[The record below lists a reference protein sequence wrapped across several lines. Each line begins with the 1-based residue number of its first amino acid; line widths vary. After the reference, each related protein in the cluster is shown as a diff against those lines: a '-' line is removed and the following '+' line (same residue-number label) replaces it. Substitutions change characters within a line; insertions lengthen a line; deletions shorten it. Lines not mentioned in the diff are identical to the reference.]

1 MDSETDA
8 LIAEFVAAGGR
19 AADWAPDFSVAPTDA
34 APIVREHRHDDAL
47 EREIE
52 LASWGFRPSW
62 AKGKGPS
69 PINARLETVASNG
82 LFRGA
87 FAKQR
92 AIVPMRGYYE
102 WTEAEADGKTIKIPH
117 FIHGAGELL
126 AAAGIY
132 TVRKVDDEW
141 VVSMAIITRE
151 ARDASGEVHDRM
163 PVFLTPDTWG
173 DWTSPAKLDKPDEK
187 QELVAMLD
195 RASLAVASTITTYP
209 VSKRVNNVR
218 DTSVAKD
225 DPSLIAPLAG

>member
-1 MDSETDA
+1 MCGRFAMDSETDA

-34 APIVREHRHDDAL
+34 APIVREHRHEEAL

-102 WTEAEADGKTIKIPH
+102 WEARADGKQPW
-117 FIHGAGELL
+117 FLHGEEPIL
-126 AAAGIY
+126 AAAGLY
-132 TVRKVDDEW
+132 AARKEGDEW
-141 VVSMAIITRE
+141 RISFTIITRE

-163 PVFLTPDTWG
+163 PVFLTPDVRDAWL
-173 DWTSPAKLDKPDEK
+173 SPDPLASSEEML
-187 QELVAMLD
+187 ATLD
-195 RASLAVASTITTYP
+195 RASVAVASTITAYP
-209 VSKRVNNVR
+209 VDRRVNNARTVDR
-218 DTSVAKD
+218 H
-225 DPSLIAPLAG
+225 DPGLLDPVG

>member
-19 AADWAPDFSVAPTDA
+19 VADWAPDFSVAPTDA
-34 APIVREHRHDDAL
+34 APIVREHRHDEAV
-47 EREIE
+47 ERELE

-102 WTEAEADGKTIKIPH
+102 WEARADGKQPW
-117 FIHGAGELL
+117 FLHGEEPIL
-126 AAAGIY
+126 AAAGLY
-132 TVRKVDDEW
+132 TARKEGEEW
-141 VVSMAIITRE
+141 RVSFTIITRE

-163 PVFLTPDTWG
+163 PVFLTPDVRDAWL
-173 DWTSPAKLDKPDEK
+173 SPEPLASAEEML
-187 QELVAMLD
+187 ATLD
-195 RASLAVASTITTYP
+195 RASVAVASTITAYP
-209 VSKRVNNVR
+209 VDRRVNNARTVDRHDPGLLDPVR
-218 DTSVAKD
+218 
-225 DPSLIAPLAG
+225 

>member
-1 MDSETDA
+1 MCGRFAMDSETDA

-19 AADWAPDFSVAPTDA
+19 VADWAPDFSVAPTDA
-34 APIVREHRHDDAL
+34 APIVREHRHDEAV
-47 EREIE
+47 ERELE

-102 WTEAEADGKTIKIPH
+102 WEARADGKQPW
-117 FIHGAGELL
+117 FLHGEEPIL
-126 AAAGIY
+126 AAAGLY
-132 TVRKVDDEW
+132 TARKEGEEW
-141 VVSMAIITRE
+141 RVSFTIITRE

-163 PVFLTPDTWG
+163 PVFLTPDVRDAWL
-173 DWTSPAKLDKPDEK
+173 SPEPLASAEEML
-187 QELVAMLD
+187 ATLD
-195 RASLAVASTITTYP
+195 RASVAVASTITAYP
-209 VSKRVNNVR
+209 VDRRVNNARTVDRHDPGLLDPVR
-218 DTSVAKD
+218 
-225 DPSLIAPLAG
+225 

>member
-1 MDSETDA
+1 MCGRFAMDSETDA

-34 APIVREHRHDDAL
+34 APIVREHRHEEAL

-102 WTEAEADGKTIKIPH
+102 WEARADGKQPW
-117 FIHGAGELL
+117 FLHGEEPIL
-126 AAAGIY
+126 AAAGLY
-132 TVRKVDDEW
+132 TARKEGEEW
-141 VVSMAIITRE
+141 RVSFTIITRE

-163 PVFLTPDTWG
+163 PVFLTPDVRDAWLA
-173 DWTSPAKLDKPDEK
+173 PEPLDSSE
-187 QELVAMLD
+187 EMLATLD
-195 RASLAVASTITTYP
+195 RASVAMASTITAYP
-209 VSKRVNNVR
+209 VDRRVNNSRTVDR
-218 DTSVAKD
+218 R
-225 DPSLIAPLAG
+225 DPSLLEPVEL

>member
-34 APIVREHRHDDAL
+34 APIVREHRHEESL

-102 WTEAEADGKTIKIPH
+102 WEARADGKQPW
-117 FIHGAGELL
+117 FLHGEEPIL
-126 AAAGIY
+126 AAAGLY
-132 TVRKVDDEW
+132 AVRKEGDEW
-141 VVSMAIITRE
+141 RVSFTIITRE

-163 PVFLTPDTWG
+163 PVFLTPDVRDAWLSP
-173 DWTSPAKLDKPDEK
+173 DPLTSSEEMLAT
-187 QELVAMLD
+187 LD
-195 RASLAVASTITTYP
+195 RASVAVASTITAYP
-209 VSKRVNNVR
+209 VDRRVNNARTVDR
-218 DTSVAKD
+218 HDPGLLDPVA
-225 DPSLIAPLAG
+225 

>member
-1 MDSETDA
+1 MCGRFAMDSETDA

-34 APIVREHRHDDAL
+34 APIVREHRHEEAL

-102 WTEAEADGKTIKIPH
+102 WEARADGKQPW
-117 FIHGAGELL
+117 FLHGEEPIL
-126 AAAGIY
+126 AAAGLY
-132 TVRKVDDEW
+132 AARKEGDEW
-141 VVSMAIITRE
+141 RISFTIITRE

-163 PVFLTPDTWG
+163 PVFLTPVVRDAWL
-173 DWTSPAKLDKPDEK
+173 SPEPLASSEEML
-187 QELVAMLD
+187 ATLD
-195 RASLAVASTITTYP
+195 RASVAVASTITAYP
-209 VSKRVNNVR
+209 VDRRVNNARTVDR
-218 DTSVAKD
+218 HDPGLLDPVA
-225 DPSLIAPLAG
+225 

>member
-1 MDSETDA
+1 MCGRFAMDSETDA

-34 APIVREHRHDDAL
+34 APIVREHRHEESL

-102 WTEAEADGKTIKIPH
+102 WEARADGKQPW
-117 FIHGAGELL
+117 FLHGEEPIL
-126 AAAGIY
+126 AAAGLY
-132 TVRKVDDEW
+132 AARKEGDEW
-141 VVSMAIITRE
+141 RVSFTIITRE

-163 PVFLTPDTWG
+163 PVFLTPDVRDAWLSPEPL
-173 DWTSPAKLDKPDEK
+173 TSSEEMLAT
-187 QELVAMLD
+187 LD
-195 RASLAVASTITTYP
+195 RASVAVASTITAYP
-209 VSKRVNNVR
+209 VDRRVNNARTVDR
-218 DTSVAKD
+218 H
-225 DPSLIAPLAG
+225 DPGLLDPVL

>member
-102 WTEAEADGKTIKIPH
+102 WEARADGKQPW
-117 FIHGAGELL
+117 FLHGEEPIL
-126 AAAGIY
+126 AAAGLY
-132 TVRKVDDEW
+132 AARKEGDEW
-141 VVSMAIITRE
+141 RVSFTIITRE
-151 ARDASGEVHDRM
+151 AKDASGEIHDRM
-163 PVFLTPDTWG
+163 PTFLLPELWDDWLSPD
-173 DWTSPAKLDKPDEK
+173 KLDDKDAMVEALTTSSE
-187 QELVAMLD
+187 QVA
-195 RASLAVASTITTYP
+195 ATITTH
-209 VSKRVNNVR
+209 RVDRKVNSTQKA
-218 DTSVAKD
+218 DPS
-225 DPSLIAPLAG
+225 DPSLIAPIG

>member
-34 APIVREHRHDDAL
+34 APIVREHRHEEAL

-102 WTEAEADGKTIKIPH
+102 WEARADGKQPW
-117 FIHGAGELL
+117 FLHGEEPIL
-126 AAAGIY
+126 AAAGLY
-132 TVRKVDDEW
+132 AARKEGDEW
-141 VVSMAIITRE
+141 RISFTIITRE

-163 PVFLTPDTWG
+163 PVFLTPVVRDAWL
-173 DWTSPAKLDKPDEK
+173 SPEPLASSEEML
-187 QELVAMLD
+187 ATLD
-195 RASLAVASTITTYP
+195 RASVAVASTITAYP
-209 VSKRVNNVR
+209 VDRRVNNARTVDR
-218 DTSVAKD
+218 HDPGLLDPVA
-225 DPSLIAPLAG
+225 